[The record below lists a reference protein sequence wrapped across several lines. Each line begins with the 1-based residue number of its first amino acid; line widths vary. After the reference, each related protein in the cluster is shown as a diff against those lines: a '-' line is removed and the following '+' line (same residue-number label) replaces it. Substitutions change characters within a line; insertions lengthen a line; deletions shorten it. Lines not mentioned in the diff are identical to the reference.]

1 MGKRVLNFTEDLY
14 DYLLDN
20 SLREPPVLQALRE
33 ETNRMMMSA
42 MQSPPEQCQFIAL
55 LLKMMAANR
64 VLEVGIFVGYS
75 TLWMA
80 TNLPEDGT
88 IVACDIDEKWTSVG
102 QRYWQ
107 QAGLDHKIDLRLAP
121 AIDTLDQLIDEGQ
134 ADSFDFAFVDA
145 DKESYWSYYERA
157 LVLVRK
163 GGMIAIDNVLWGG
176 SVINPDNQSSDAN
189 AIRQFNARIH
199 QDNRVDMVM
208 LNIGD
213 GLTLAI
219 VN

>member
-20 SLREPPVLQALRE
+20 SLREPPVLRELRE

-42 MQSPPEQCQFIAL
+42 MQSPPEQCQFVAL
-55 LLKMMAANR
+55 MLQMFGAER

-80 TNLPEDGT
+80 DALPEDGR

-102 QRYWQ
+102 RRYWKK
-107 QAGLDHKIDLRLAP
+107 AGLEHKIDLHLAP
-121 AIDTLDQLIDEGQ
+121 AMDTLDRLIDEGQ

-145 DKESYWSYYERA
+145 DKENYWSYYERA

-163 GGMIAIDNVLWGG
+163 GGVIAIDNVLWGG
-176 SVINPDNQSSDAN
+176 SVINPDNQSADAI
-189 AIRQFNARIH
+189 AIRKFNARIH
-199 QDNRVDMVM
+199 KDPRVNMVM

-219 VN
+219 VK